1 MMTVLWSL
9 CSTKLQRDIYGV
21 FSAEV
26 YCCHYLPANPCAE
39 EDVKDS
45 VLIGFERWRRNAEGE
60 HHGIRHRIKSMLFT
74 RCLNRTICA
83 VCCGSARNRLIA
95 RTQQFWRGLACIEA
109 SFSNSSTVLQKT
121 PRQSVQDSLLTARSP
136 SHMFGRSLNVAMK
149 RTSPSQD

>member
-1 MMTVLWSL
+1 
-9 CSTKLQRDIYGV
+9 
-21 FSAEV
+21 
-26 YCCHYLPANPCAE
+26 
-39 EDVKDS
+39 
-45 VLIGFERWRRNAEGE
+45 
-60 HHGIRHRIKSMLFT
+60 MLFT

-136 SHMFGRSLNVAMK
+136 SIHMFGRSIKPIPGLTAAVWSGIPPNLRGTMWLAA
-149 RTSPSQD
+149 